1 MKLNPLIQYADMEI
15 FQYGYRPALVHQVLV
30 GFLSL
35 GHTGTKKQKMR
46 GEVSGGNKKPWRQK
60 GTGRARAGSTR
71 SPLWR
76 KGGVTFAATGL
87 PGSKIKINKKMFR
100 CATKSVL
107 SQLFLNAHLKIFE
120 DLQCNSHKTRDFLQQ
135 YPLATKTLIV
145 VNELSEDLILATRN
159 LHKVLVVTPQDINP
173 SILVKHTD
181 VYLEHD
187 AVHTLERRLQT

>member
-15 FQYGYRPALVHQVLV
+15 FKYGYRPALVHQVLV

-76 KGGVTFAATGL
+76 KGGVTFAANGL
-87 PGSKIKINKKMFR
+87 SGSKIKINKKMFR

-107 SQLFLNAHLKIFE
+107 SQMFLSANLNIFE
-120 DLQCNSHKTRDFLQQ
+120 DLKCVSHKTRDFLKDYQ
-135 YPLATKTLIV
+135 LDNKTLIV
-145 VNELSEDLILATRN
+145 VNELSSELMLATRN
-159 LHKVLVVTPQDINP
+159 LHKVLIVTPQEINP

-181 VYLEHD
+181 VYIEHD
-187 AVHTLERRLQT
+187 AVHALESRLQT